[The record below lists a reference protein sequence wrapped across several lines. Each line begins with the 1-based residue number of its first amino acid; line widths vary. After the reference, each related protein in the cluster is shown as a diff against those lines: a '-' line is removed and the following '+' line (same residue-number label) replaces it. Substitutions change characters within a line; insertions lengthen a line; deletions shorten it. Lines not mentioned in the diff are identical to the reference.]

1 MSAKMSRRSI
11 LMGVAVLVLVAVA
24 FGVGAWVGADVIG
37 NFHGYQVLPR
47 ASANANLLHRKL
59 LLLDKEDSKG
69 LREEINMELDGEL
82 LGMCMLAKERS
93 GSSSD
98 AVATARTVLQ
108 RIAKY
113 RNERPPSYPSAY
125 SSQELDGARKTIQA
139 CLADALA
146 APVKQGE

>member
-1 MSAKMSRRSI
+1 MTT
-11 LMGVAVLVLVAVA
+11 
-24 FGVGAWVGADVIG
+24 VGS
-37 NFHGYQVLPR
+37 FHGYQVLPR

-59 LLLDKEDSKG
+59 LLLDKADSKG
-69 LREEINMELDGEL
+69 LREEINMELDGDL

-98 AVATARTVLQ
+98 AVATARTILQ

-113 RNERPPSYPSAY
+113 RNERPPSYPTTYA
-125 SSQELDGARKTIQA
+125 SQVDADAKKTIQA

-146 APVKQGE
+146 TPGK

>member
-1 MSAKMSRRSI
+1 MAPKVTRRTILVGVSA
-11 LMGVAVLVLVAVA
+11 VVLLAVA
-24 FGVGAWVGADVIG
+24 FGAGAWVGADMVG

-59 LLLDKEDSKG
+59 QLLDKEDSKG

-108 RIAKY
+108 QIAKY
-113 RNERPPSYPSAY
+113 RNERPPSYPTAY
-125 SSQELDGARKTIQA
+125 SSQVLADAQKTIRA

-146 APVKQGE
+146 APVK

>member
-1 MSAKMSRRSI
+1 MPPRVTKRTILVGVSA
-11 LMGVAVLVLVAVA
+11 VVLVAVSFA
-24 FGVGAWVGADVIG
+24 AGAWVGADMVG
-37 NFHGYQVLPR
+37 NFNDYQVLPR

-98 AVATARTVLQ
+98 AVASARTILQ
-108 RIAKY
+108 RVAKY
-113 RNERPPSYPSAY
+113 RTERPPSYPSAY
-125 SSQELDGARKTIQA
+125 ASRVEADAQKTIQA

-146 APVKQGE
+146 APVK

>member
-1 MSAKMSRRSI
+1 MNAKISRRSI

-24 FGVGAWVGADVIG
+24 FGAGARVGADMVG
-37 NFHGYQVLPR
+37 SFHGYQVLPR

-69 LREEINMELDGEL
+69 LREEINMELDSEL

-98 AVATARTVLQ
+98 AVATART
-108 RIAKY
+108 
-113 RNERPPSYPSAY
+113 
-125 SSQELDGARKTIQA
+125 
-139 CLADALA
+139 
-146 APVKQGE
+146 

>member
-1 MSAKMSRRSI
+1 MNTKISRRSI
-11 LMGVAVLVLVAVA
+11 LMGVAVLVLLAVA
-24 FGVGAWVGADVIG
+24 FGTGAWVGADMIG
-37 NFHGYQVLPR
+37 NFHGYQVLPL

-113 RNERPPSYPSAY
+113 RSERPPSYPSAY
-125 SSQELDGARKTIQA
+125 ASQVDAAAKKTIQV
-139 CLADALA
+139 CLDAA
-146 APVKQGE
+146 R

>member
-1 MSAKMSRRSI
+1 MAPKITRPLLVGVSA
-11 LMGVAVLVLVAVA
+11 VVLLAVA
-24 FGVGAWVGADVIG
+24 FGAGAWVGGDVVG

-59 LLLDKEDSKG
+59 LLLDKEDWKG
-69 LREEINMELDGEL
+69 LREEINVELDGEL

-98 AVATARTVLQ
+98 AVANARTVLQ

-113 RNERPPSYPSAY
+113 RNERPPSYPTGY
-125 SSQELDGARKTIQA
+125 SSQVPADAQKTIQA
-139 CLADALA
+139 CLADALT
-146 APVKQGE
+146 APVR

>member
-1 MSAKMSRRSI
+1 MATISRRSV
-11 LMGVAVLVLVAVA
+11 LFVGAGLVLLALA
-24 FGVGAWVGADVIG
+24 FGAGAWVGADVVG

-82 LGMCMLAKERS
+82 LGMCMLAKERP
-93 GSSSD
+93 GRSSD
-98 AVATARTVLQ
+98 AVATARTILQ

-113 RNERPPSYPSAY
+113 RNERAPSYPAAY
-125 SSQELDGARKTIQA
+125 ASQVDANTKTIQA

-146 APVKQGE
+146 PAGK